1 MKKKDYENQN
11 SKFLSTK
18 CYEVWFSSTEHI
30 ENQHHRI
37 IKAKGVRFEVE
48 TKLEEELKEETKQE
62 AENLVKDEKVVDE
75 DDESFNSQ
83 KFLDCTFV
91 SGSNFLV
98 TWLNLR
104 SKLEEWLWFKTNL
117 FLIPYTENWTQ
128 ELSQDQEEEE
138 EEEEDDEEDE
148 EAKPAVEEE
157 SDEDNSQTL
166 FDSMSEPDSE

>member
-1 MKKKDYENQN
+1 M
-11 SKFLSTK
+11 
-18 CYEVWFSSTEHI
+18 
-30 ENQHHRI
+30 
-37 IKAKGVRFEVE
+37 
-48 TKLEEELKEETKQE
+48 
-62 AENLVKDEKVVDE
+62 VDE

-91 SGSNFLV
+91 SGSIFLV

-104 SKLEEWLWFKTNL
+104 SKLEEWLWSKTNL

-138 EEEEDDEEDE
+138 KE
-148 EAKPAVEEE
+148 EAQPAEEEE